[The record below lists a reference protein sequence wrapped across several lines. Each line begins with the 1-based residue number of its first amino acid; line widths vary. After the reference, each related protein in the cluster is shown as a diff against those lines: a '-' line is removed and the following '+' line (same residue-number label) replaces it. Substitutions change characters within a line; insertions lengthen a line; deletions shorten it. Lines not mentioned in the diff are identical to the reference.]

1 MFSVEEEAE
10 LRRLLRERA
19 ETRHLSADKIGF
31 SQVGLPQ
38 SPEGVRES
46 FLWEFVGNINNFPL
60 WLGKTRTGK
69 IVCAWIIGVG
79 IWQSFE
85 WTVSHVVIPVTKD
98 VPIVAKC
105 VEDFLTTPIGERFP
119 SSRKDRFL
127 AFVNLP
133 DHPSVEMMIPE
144 SVGIVP
150 DGVIDRSLPP
160 SLLPRAINTSQQV
173 SRCGAELIR
182 KMHDHT
188 IRQNRRNWDQAAAA
202 LAIRQQQDR
211 AKNG

>member
-1 MFSVEEEAE
+1 MFTVEEEAE

-38 SPEGVRES
+38 SPEGVREC

-69 IVCAWIIGVG
+69 IVCAWIIGIG
-79 IWQSFE
+79 IWQSIE
-85 WTVSHVVIPVTKD
+85 WTGSHVVVPVAKD
-98 VPIVAKC
+98 VPTVAKC

-127 AFVNLP
+127 VFANPP
-133 DHPSVEMMIPE
+133 DHPRVEMMIPE

-150 DGVIDRSLPP
+150 DGIIDRGLPP
-160 SLLPRAINTSQQV
+160 SLLPRVINNSQQV
-173 SRCGAELIR
+173 SRRSAELIR
-182 KMHDHT
+182 MVHDHT

-202 LAIRQQQDR
+202 LVLRQQQDR